1 MNGAKILS
9 VAAQRP
15 AAIMTN
21 DQMIGDMDTDDA
33 WIQARTGIRTRG
45 VANDEETLIELSAGA
60 ASKAIAAS
68 GIDPKSIDLTI
79 VATSS
84 NPIVTPGIAPPLT
97 GKLGLTSGAFDVMA
111 ACAGFCYSLNIAADA
126 VRTGSAKNVLLVG
139 AERITD
145 RMDPTDR
152 NTAFLFGDGAGAAII
167 SATEIAD
174 DGIGP
179 VVWGSD
185 GALANYI
192 HVPVGEKYLHM
203 DGQGVFKWAI
213 TKVADIAR
221 EACER
226 AGIAP
231 SELTAFVPHQANL
244 RIIEAVARN
253 LKLGEDTVVA
263 DDVRYA
269 GNTSAASVPMALTR
283 LKEEGRVQP
292 GDPTLL
298 IGFGSG
304 MTWASQVIRCP

>member
-1 MNGAKILS
+1 MNGVKILS

-15 AAIMTN
+15 AAIVSN
-21 DQMIGDMDTDDA
+21 NEMIGDLDTDDA

-45 VANDEETLIELSAGA
+45 VANDEETLLEMSTGA
-60 ASKAIAAS
+60 ASKAIAAA
-68 GIDPKSIDLTI
+68 GIDPASIDLTI

-84 NPIVTPGIAPPLT
+84 NPIVTPGIAPPMT
-97 GKLGLTSGAFDVMA
+97 ARLGVSSGAFDVMA

-126 VRTGSAKNVLLVG
+126 IRTGSARNVLLVG

-152 NTAFLFGDGAGAAII
+152 NTAFLFGDGAGAVVV
-167 SATEIAD
+167 SATDLAN
-174 DGIGP
+174 DGVGP

-185 GALANYI
+185 GNLADYI

-221 EACER
+221 EACEK

-231 SELTAFVPHQANL
+231 NELAAFIPHQANL
-244 RIIEAVARN
+244 RIIEALARN
-253 LKLGEDTVVA
+253 LKLGENTVVA

-283 LKEEGRVQP
+283 LKEEGRVQT
-292 GDPTLL
+292 GDPALL